1 MNKTSRQRST
11 FRRLL
16 SYIVRNAKILFFIVC
31 VAVVLSTAANV
42 SGSMFTQTESTIISR
57 RFSQPQIP
65 IFPAYGKRFSVW
77 AASI

>member
-42 SGSMFTQTESTIISR
+42 SGSMFTQTVIDDYITPLLSAADPD
-57 RFSQPQIP
+57 FSGLWKAILT
-65 IFPAYGKRFSVW
+65 G
-77 AASI
+77 